1 MSEFIY
7 LQYEKKGKLVCI
19 TLAKASQPGWNHE
32 AKQ

>member
-19 TLAKASQPGWNHE
+19 TLGQRIPTRAES
-32 AKQ
+32 